1 MYFQIKEIVLWPKN
15 RVYKPRRLSFENGK
29 VNIISGTSRTGKS
42 AIIPIIDYCLGS
54 GKCRIPVKTIRD
66 ACDWFGVVIQTSI
79 DQKLYARR
87 EPGSLKATG
96 DMFISEGKSIEIPDH
111 IESKNTTV
119 ESVKRSLGDIAGLTD
134 LDFDIEGTGSGF
146 KERPSFRDMGAFIFQ
161 PQNLVANP
169 DVLFYKTETYQH
181 REKLRTIFP
190 YVLNAINPELMAKQ
204 HELTE
209 LRRLLRRKEQE
220 IATVRQVSD
229 RWIAEIRTKV
239 SRAMELGLI
248 RSSISETTSRKELV
262 DLLRKVVHTSTDK
275 IRVTTHTVN
284 EAVQELVS
292 LNEEETQVS
301 MDLSS
306 SRRRFLDMTALR
318 ESTIH
323 YKGAL
328 HIQRDRLKISEW
340 LRNTHQKDHD
350 CPLCG
355 GSLSQSTETLDN
367 LYHAL
372 QSVEEAAG
380 HFDAVPAAFDREYN
394 RVKSEIRTLTDKL
407 RGIQVRIK
415 SLEQRSKEAR
425 QRHYDSLQTSR
436 FIGNIEESLQTY
448 ARLGKDSELNSE
460 IMELRERVNILTKEI
475 SNASIQAKTKRAL
488 NVIASNVGKILPYLD
503 LERPNDPIS
512 LLIDDLTIKVSSI
525 EREDFLWEIG
535 SGSNWL
541 SYHIAVT
548 LGLQQFFLDLSHS
561 PVPSFIVYDQPSQV
575 YFPKKLVV
583 RDEEEDFDPEYKD
596 EDIEAVKKAFSV
608 MASVVQRNK
617 GNLQIIVLDHA
628 SENVWGNIDNVHCVE
643 EWREGNKLIPIS
655 WLNDK

>member
-29 VNIISGTSRTGKS
+29 VNVISGTSRTGKS

-96 DMFISEGKSIEIPDH
+96 DMFISEGKSIEIPDY
-111 IESKNTTV
+111 IKSKNTTV
-119 ESVKRSLGDIAGLTD
+119 ESVKRSLDDIAALTD
-134 LDFDIEGTGSGF
+134 LNFDIEGTGSGF
-146 KERPSFRDMGAFIFQ
+146 KGRPSFRDMGAFIFQ

-181 REKLRTIFP
+181 REKLRIIFP
-190 YVLNAINPELMAKQ
+190 YILNAINPELMAKQ

-220 IATVRQVSD
+220 IAIVRQVSD

-292 LNEEETQVS
+292 LHEEETQVS

-350 CPLCG
+350 
-355 GSLSQSTETLDN
+355 
-367 LYHAL
+367 
-372 QSVEEAAG
+372 VEEAAG
-380 HFDAVPAAFDREYN
+380 HFDAIPAAFDREYN

-407 RGIQVRIK
+407 RGIQVRIN

-488 NVIASNVGKILPYLD
+488 NVIASNVEKILPYLD

-535 SGSNWL
+535 
-541 SYHIAVT
+541 
-548 LGLQQFFLDLSHS
+548 DLSHS